1 MVVYELKT
9 MQICEIREKTVVAL
23 GTFDGCHAG
32 HFSVLQNAFYK
43 AKELGV
49 KSVAYTFDTSDI
61 KGQALIMTLEEKIKA
76 IAKLG
81 VDYVCVEQLSNVRSL
96 TGEEF
101 ATSVLQGSLNA
112 VFAVCGYNYRFGKN
126 ASCNAADLKRF
137 FEKSGGSVCICDEI
151 TYCGEA
157 VSSTSIRRKIENGEV
172 EAILPY
178 SRPYSIYAVV
188 EHGKGLGSTHG
199 VATVNQSVPRG
210 KVVPRVGVYV
220 TECEIGE
227 DVYPAVTNVGYRPT
241 TDGENQRLNVETHI
255 IGYHGNL
262 YSSCLRVNFYK
273 YLRSEQRFP
282 SFNELKAQIEKDM
295 ACAVSYFK

>member
-1 MVVYELKT
+1 MMFRTSYCLWQSNDSFLKGSDKCKKFK
-9 MQICEIREKTVVAL
+9 QIH
-23 GTFDGCHAG
+23 CHLEYG
-32 HFSVLQNAFYK
+32 KKVLYTNGLIFYFIT
-43 AKELGV
+43 KENGIHV
-49 KSVAYTFDTSDI
+49 QIT
-61 KGQALIMTLEEKIKA
+61 E
-76 IAKLG
+76 
-81 VDYVCVEQLSNVRSL
+81 
-96 TGEEF
+96 TGNLRDSFE
-101 ATSVLQGSLNA
+101 V
-112 VFAVCGYNYRFGKN
+112 
-126 ASCNAADLKRF
+126 
-137 FEKSGGSVCICDEI
+137 FEKGGGSVCICDEI

-273 YLRSEQRFP
+273 YIRSEQRFP